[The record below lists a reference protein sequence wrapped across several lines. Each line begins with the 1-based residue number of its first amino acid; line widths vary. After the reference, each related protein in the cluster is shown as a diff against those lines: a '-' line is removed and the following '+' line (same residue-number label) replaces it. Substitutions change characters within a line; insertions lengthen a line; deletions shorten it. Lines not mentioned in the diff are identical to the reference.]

1 MDINNMTIGQA
12 RELAAMFGKQSDGGD
27 NFTPHIGKQC
37 IIRTY
42 ASGVHF
48 GVVVAQSGRQVEL
61 SNARRLW
68 KWHSVEGISLS
79 DVAMTGINHSKSR
92 ICAAVPA
99 MTITDALEIIPATE
113 IAANS
118 ITDAPVASK

>member
-12 RELAAMFGKQSDGGD
+12 RELAAIFGGHSDD
-27 NFTPHIGKQC
+27 AKPFTPHIGKRC

-48 GVVVAQSGRQVEL
+48 GTVVAQSGRQVEL
-61 SNARRLW
+61 AYARRLW

-79 DVAMTGINHSKSR
+79 DVAMTGIDHSESHV
-92 ICAAVPA
+92 CATVPA
-99 MTITDALEIIPATE
+99 ITITDALEIIPTTG